1 MAFLAK
7 RLFGSTEAKSADQT
21 LELFKQVF
29 GTNTSATGES
39 ITWKTALQVS
49 TVLACARI
57 IANGISQVPFKVMLE
72 AADGKSRNP
81 APEHPLYRVLHRKPN
96 PWQTSF
102 AYRQTVGLHL
112 ALCNNHFSFKNVV
125 NGKVVELIPLEPGSV
140 SVERLP
146 DGELKYTVAFVESGV
161 RQEIPAAAIWH
172 IRGLSWNGW
181 MGMEAVALARE
192 AIGLAMTTEKEQA
205 RLFKNGVRPSG
216 VLSVD
221 GTLAES
227 AYKGMRKLIAEN
239 YGGDNNGTPMIL
251 DRNAKWLSQAL
262 SGIDAQHLETRAFQV
277 EEVCRAMGVMP
288 FMVGH
293 SDKTATFASAEQVS
307 INHVVHTL
315 APYYEC
321 IEQSADTELLSI
333 RDQER
338 GYYTKFVTEGLL
350 RGSIKDTAEVLDKY
364 VNGGLIT
371 ANEAR
376 SKLDFNP
383 DPDPASDKLRVPA
396 NIVGKDAAQ
405 SEDPP
410 APSGADQ
417 QAAP

>member
-1 MAFLAK
+1 MSLIAN
-7 RLFGSTEAKSADQT
+7 RLFGGQETKSAEGT

-29 GTNTSATGES
+29 GTNTSSSGENV
-39 ITWKTALQVS
+39 TWKTAIQVS

-72 AADGKSRNP
+72 SPDGKSRNP
-81 APEHPLYRVLHRKPN
+81 AREHPLYRVLHRKPN

-102 AYRQTVGLHL
+102 AYRQTIGLHL
-112 ALCNNHFSFKNVV
+112 ALCGNHFSFKNVV
-125 NGKVVELIPLEPGSV
+125 KGKVVELIPFEPGK
-140 SVERLP
+140 VEVEQLVGG
-146 DGELKYTVAFVESGV
+146 DLKYTVTFDNGV
-161 RQEIPAAAIWH
+161 RQVIPTEAIWH

-192 AIGLAMTTEKEQA
+192 AVGLSMAAEKQQS

-216 VLSVD
+216 TYSVD
-221 GTLAES
+221 GTLGEG
-227 AYKGMRKLIAEN
+227 AYKALRNLIADN
-239 YGGDNNGTPMIL
+239 YGGENSGAPMIL
-251 DRNAKWLSQAL
+251 DRSAKWLTQAMT
-262 SGIDAQHLETRAFQV
+262 GIDAQHLETRAFQV

-315 APYYEC
+315 SPYYEC
-321 IEQSADTELLSI
+321 IEQSADTELLSL
-333 RDQER
+333 RDQEQ

-364 VNGGLIT
+364 TNGGLMT
-371 ANEAR
+371 PNEAR
-376 SKLDFNP
+376 SKLDLNP
-383 DPDPASDKLRVPA
+383 DSDPASDKLRIPA
-396 NIVGKDAAQ
+396 NIVGKDAATQ
-405 SEDPP
+405 QNDQP
-410 APSGADQ
+410 A
-417 QAAP
+417 